1 MLEGFSEW
9 LSSTPVNAFLADTTK
24 LSTWLIVPMS
34 QTIHIVGVAV
44 VMIAV
49 GMLNLRL
56 LGVAGRRQSFGQMTT
71 QYMPWLWGALIVLFI
86 TGVIQTVAEPGRE
99 ILNVGFRI
107 KVVLLAVVIAITAI
121 YEKRVK
127 TDPNYWEATEERKQ
141 TAAKLAIFSLV
152 LWVGIAVAGR
162 MIAYLDMRLE

>member
-1 MLEGFSEW
+1 MLRY
-9 LSSTPVNAFLADTTK
+9 A
-24 LSTWLIVPMS
+24 
-34 QTIHIVGVAV
+34 
-44 VMIAV
+44 
-49 GMLNLRL
+49 
-56 LGVAGRRQSFGQMTT
+56 
-71 QYMPWLWGALIVLFI
+71 LFI